1 MNKRIPQ
8 KINSIEKKERL
19 AETCYYLA
27 CQTPYE
33 SITISEI
40 CDRAKVSVGTFYSY
54 FDSKSDIIK
63 YSIMNY
69 SKPILFPIYN
79 NINLLK
85 FKKNTVIKTITK
97 MINISIDTISMT
109 KSSYKNIFS
118 IILSND
124 EYLEIY
130 KQLLN
135 EELNI
140 IYNKCIQNTFTDNNL
155 KKTINITQNIINNF
169 VFDYII
175 KDINYINFESQKTLL
190 EKHLLLLWEK
200 HTK

>member
-1 MNKRIPQ
+1 MSKRIPQ

-33 SITISEI
+33 LITISEI

-63 YSIMNY
+63 YSIKNY

-85 FKKNTVIKTITK
+85 FKRNTVIKTITK
-97 MINISIDTISMT
+97 MINISIDTITMT
-109 KSSYKNIFS
+109 KSSYKKIFS

-124 EYLEIY
+124 EYLDIY

-155 KKTINITQNIINNF
+155 KETIKITQNLINNF
-169 VFDYII
+169 IFNHII
-175 KDINYINFESQKTLL
+175 TDMQYVNFETQKNILETYLL
-190 EKHLLLLWEK
+190 SLWEK